1 MTITNQQACDKLG
14 VKELFITYSY
24 GLMSAVYKYMGSY
37 IGCENVADCNEDVKN
52 TAMRVL
58 HELEDVFCAVY
69 DCSDEDIQLW
79 KKEVVADNELLKAKT
94 KDIYDNL
101 TDSIKKDNLL
111 VSAAILCKNNGIL
124 PTEITKIIAYACL
137 FDNSSDNSAEILR
150 EYIEYYGLKSAL
162 KKYCQLDQEP
172 ELQQLIV
179 DQYNGIC
186 DNKMQS
192 IERLEILKKAFNLG
206 FINEKKYGGC
216 AQCTLLTMFNLF
228 GHENKGLFQSA
239 SALAGG
245 MALTGDGACGGYTGG
260 IMYMGSI
267 IGRRIDRLDDGDA
280 EFKTASYRMAQNLRD
295 KFIETYGS
303 IICADIHSE
312 IFGRSFCL
320 RTKAV
325 KNDFEKAGAHTSKCT
340 TVIGMASM
348 WIAEI
353 LYDEGYIK

>member
-1 MTITNQQACDKLG
+1 MTITDQQVYDKLN
-14 VKELFITYSY
+14 VKKLFITYAC

-37 IGCENVADCNEDVKN
+37 RSYEYVADCDEDVKN
-52 TAMRVL
+52 TAMHAL
-58 HELEDVFCAVY
+58 QELEDAFCAVY
-69 DCSDEDIQLW
+69 DCADEDIELW
-79 KKEVVADNELLKAKT
+79 KKEVVTDNELLKAKT
-94 KDIYDNL
+94 TDTCDDL
-101 TDSIKKDNLL
+101 TDSLKWENLL
-111 VSAAILCKNNGIL
+111 VSTAILCKNNGVL
-124 PTEITKIIAYACL
+124 PIEIAKIIAYACL
-137 FDNSSDNSAEILR
+137 FVSSSDNSAEIVR

-162 KKYCQLDQEP
+162 KKFCQLDREP

-179 DQYNGIC
+179 DQYKNIC
-186 DNKMQS
+186 NNKKQS
-192 IERLEILKKAFNLG
+192 IERLEIFKKAFTLG
-206 FINEKKYGGC
+206 FNNEKKYGGC

-228 GHENKGLFQSA
+228 GRENEGLFQSA

-267 IGRRIDRLDDGDA
+267 IGRRIDRLYDGDA

-303 IICADIHSE
+303 IICADIHNE

-325 KNDFEKAGAHTSKCT
+325 KNEFEKAGAHTSKCT
-340 TVIGMASM
+340 AVIGMASM

-353 LYDEGYIK
+353 LYDEGYIR

>member
-1 MTITNQQACDKLG
+1 MTITNQQVTSELDT
-14 VKELFITYSY
+14 KELFITYAY
-24 GLMSAVYKYMGSY
+24 GLMGAVYKYMGSY
-37 IGCENVADCNEDVKN
+37 KGYEYVADCDEDIKN
-52 TAMRVL
+52 TIMRVL
-58 HELEDVFCAVY
+58 QELEDVFCAVY
-69 DCSDEDIQLW
+69 GCADDVQQWS
-79 KKEVVADNELLKAKT
+79 KEVVTDNKLLKAKT
-94 KDIYDNL
+94 
-101 TDSIKKDNLL
+101 TDTCDDLMDSLKRENLL
-111 VSAAILCKNNGIL
+111 ITGAILCKNNGIL
-124 PTEITKIIAYACL
+124 PIEITKIIAYACL
-137 FDNSSDNSAEILR
+137 FDSSSDSTAEIVR

-162 KKYCQLDQEP
+162 KKYCRLDQEP

-179 DQYNGIC
+179 EQYNSIC
-186 DNKMQS
+186 DNKKHN
-192 IERLEILKKAFNLG
+192 IEKTKILKKAFNIG
-206 FINEKKYGGC
+206 FSNEKRYGGC

-228 GHENKGLFQSA
+228 GGENKGLFQSA

-260 IMYMGSI
+260 IMYMGSV

-303 IICADIHSE
+303 IICADIHNE

-325 KNDFEKAGAHTSKCT
+325 KNDFEEAGAHTSKCT
-340 TVIGMASM
+340 AVIGMASM
-348 WIAEI
+348 WISEI